1 MAEQNSSPTPPP
13 PPSPITPPPATA
25 PATSPA
31 ITPATPAP
39 AAGQR
44 ALQGDKSFLVTW
56 LLSLLVGYLGVDRF
70 YLGKIGTG
78 ILKLVTLGGI
88 GVWWLVDL
96 IIVLTGGTRDRTGR
110 SLAGYDDHKKVAWI
124 VTAAVLLLGIVL
136 NLVSPKPDVSAS
148 IADPPAASEPTEQ
161 PAAEADEPATA
172 IVPDMVGT
180 PISVSRPIAE
190 AYGLTFTAPA
200 DAADDSIIATQSIA
214 AGEEVD
220 EGTEV
225 TVTVEPPK
233 PKLTIEQTNAIAK
246 AEDYLSLSGFSRAGL
261 ISQLEFEGYSTD
273 AATFGAD
280 NAGADWNAEAAEKAK
295 QYMDMTAFSRQ
306 GLYDQLAFE
315 KFTPEQIEFALAAVG
330 Y

>member
-13 PPSPITPPPATA
+13 PPDPIAPPAGTTA
-25 PATSPA
+25 SPTLA
-31 ITPATPAP
+31 PSAPAP
-39 AAGQR
+39 AAGPR
-44 ALQGDKSFLVTW
+44 APQGDKSFLVTW
-56 LLSLLVGYLGVDRF
+56 LLSLLVGLFGADRF

-88 GVWWLVDL
+88 GIWWLVDL
-96 IIVLTGGTRDRTGR
+96 IIVLAGGARDRAGR
-110 SLAGYDDHKKVAWI
+110 ALAGYDDHKKLAWI
-124 VTAAVLLLGIVL
+124 ITGGLVLLGIVL
-136 NLVSPKPDVSAS
+136 NLTTPKADVAAS
-148 IADPPAASEPTEQ
+148 VADPPAASAPAEE
-161 PAAEADEPATA
+161 PAAEAEEPATA

-180 PISVSRPIAE
+180 PISISRPIAE
-190 AYGLTFTAPA
+190 GYGLTFTAPA

-233 PKLTIEQTNAIAK
+233 PELTVEQTNATAK
-246 AEDYLSLSGFSRAGL
+246 AKQYLGLSGFSRAGL
-261 ISQLEFEGYSTD
+261 ISQLEFEGYTTD

-280 NAGADWNAEAAEKAK
+280 NAGADWNAEAAEKAE
-295 QYMDMTAFSRQ
+295 QYMDMTAFSRK
-306 GLYDQLAFE
+306 GLSDQLEFE